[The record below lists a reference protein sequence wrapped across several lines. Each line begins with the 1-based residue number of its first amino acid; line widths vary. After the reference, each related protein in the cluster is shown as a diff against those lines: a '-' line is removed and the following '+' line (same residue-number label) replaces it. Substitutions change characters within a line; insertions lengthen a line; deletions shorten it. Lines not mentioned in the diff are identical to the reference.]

1 MDLNFYNTIQELN
14 KNKVSYWVCHGSLLG
29 LARNGDLIPWD
40 HDIDIAVWE
49 GEYTEEYIINIFKLM
64 GFKWDQDHPD
74 GSLKFERNGARSVDV
89 NFYKDC
95 ESFKKLACCLH
106 RLPKSKIVSLLDKL
120 AHNKKY
126 KGQYE
131 LIYRFFKLFRF
142 ILVPLHKRL
151 DKAGVLYIEKGYTT
165 PKDLLVNFINVD
177 YFGVNCKV
185 PEKFKSINAYIYGDE
200 WLVPKEKYNW
210 MTDSSSVID
219 KVS

>member
-1 MDLNFYNTIQELN
+1 
-14 KNKVSYWVCHGSLLG
+14 
-29 LARNGDLIPWD
+29 
-40 HDIDIAVWE
+40 
-49 GEYTEEYIINIFKLM
+49 
-64 GFKWDQDHPD
+64 
-74 GSLKFERNGARSVDV
+74 
-89 NFYKDC
+89 
-95 ESFKKLACCLH
+95 
-106 RLPKSKIVSLLDKL
+106 LLDKL

-131 LIYRFFKLFRF
+131 LTYRFFKLFKF
-142 ILVPLHKRL
+142 ILVPLYKCL

-200 WLVPKEKYNW
+200 WLVPNENYNW

>member
-14 KNKVSYWVCHGSLLG
+14 KNKVFYWVCHGSLLG
-29 LARNGDLIPWD
+29 LARDGDLIPWD

-49 GEYTEEYIINIFKLM
+49 GEYTHEYIINIFKLM
-64 GFKWDQDHPD
+64 GFQLNKDHPD

-95 ESFKKLACCLH
+95 ESSEKLACCLH
-106 RLPKSKIVSLLDKL
+106 RIPKSKIGSLLDKL
-120 AHNKKY
+120 AHDRNY
-126 KGQYE
+126 KGRYD
-131 LIYRFFKLFRF
+131 LIYRFSKLFKF
-142 ILVPLHKRL
+142 ILVPLYKRL
-151 DKAGVLYIEKGYTT
+151 DKAGVIYIEKGYTT